1 MTQIKAKRIGPRPA
15 GGMLIEL
22 RIARI
27 LGPFLL
33 AMGLTE
39 PFAMPVF
46 AAQTGPVVY
55 LNGTLLFVAGVA
67 ILQAYARWTRD
78 WRSLVTLFGWLM
90 TAAGLYRLAKPAAPQ
105 LDAGPGTD
113 VVFLVLIAA
122 GAVLSWQGYRRR

>member
-1 MTQIKAKRIGPRPA
+1 MPVET
-15 GGMLIEL
+15 

-78 WRSLVTLFGWLM
+78 WRSLVTLFGWVM
-90 TAAGLYRLAKPAAPQ
+90 TGAGLYRLAQPAAPQ
-105 LDAGPGTD
+105 LEAGPGTD
-113 VVFLVLIAA
+113 AVFLILIAA
-122 GAVLSWQGYRRR
+122 GAVLTLKGYRRA

>member
-1 MTQIKAKRIGPRPA
+1 MPV
-15 GGMLIEL
+15 EV

-67 ILQAYARWTRD
+67 ILQAYSRWTRD
-78 WRSLVTLFGWLM
+78 WRSLVTLFGWVM
-90 TAAGLYRLAKPAAPQ
+90 TAAGLYRLAQPAAPQ

-113 VVFLVLIAA
+113 AVFLVLIAA
-122 GAVLSWQGYRRR
+122 GAVLTLKGYRRT

>member
-1 MTQIKAKRIGPRPA
+1 MPV
-15 GGMLIEL
+15 EF

-39 PFAMPVF
+39 PFAMPIF
-46 AAQTGPVVY
+46 AAQSAPVVY
-55 LNGTLLFVAGVA
+55 LNGTLLFVGGVA

-78 WRSLVTLFGWLM
+78 WRSLVTLFGWVM
-90 TAAGLYRLAKPAAPQ
+90 TTAGLYRLAKPAAPQ
-105 LDAGPGTD
+105 LDAGTATD
-113 VVFLVLIAA
+113 VVFLILIAA

>member
-1 MTQIKAKRIGPRPA
+1 MTQIKAELVRARPPGA
-15 GGMLIEL
+15 MLIEL

-39 PFAMPVF
+39 PLAMPVF
-46 AAQTGPVVY
+46 AAQTAPVVY